1 MALEKAT
8 ITNLQSGELIAVMF
22 NPAEYSLDLGNSF
35 AEIAIPGLAT
45 PPLQYVRGNGSTLKM
60 ELFFDTFEQR
70 SDVRLSTRRVTGL
83 LTSDPTIKAP
93 PILLFA
99 WGGLNFQCVLERVGQ
114 RYTMFLND
122 GTPVRAT
129 LDVSLKE
136 YRPAEVH
143 IRPGLCVAPPAVR
156 KSGARENLSQIAAEV
171 LGDPGAWREIADA
184 NNIDNP
190 RLLTPGATLI
200 IPPSSPRPRR

>member
-35 AEIAIPGLAT
+35 AEIAVPGLAT

-60 ELFFDTFEQR
+60 ELFFDSFEQR
-70 SDVRLSTRRVTGL
+70 SDVRLNTRRVTAL
-83 LTSDPTIKAP
+83 LNSDPTTKAP

-99 WGGLNFQCVLERVGQ
+99 WGGLNYQCVLESVGQ
-114 RYTMFLND
+114 RFTMFLED

-129 LDVSLKE
+129 LTVSLKE
-136 YRPAEVH
+136 YRPAEID
-143 IRPGLCVAPPAVR
+143 IRRGLFLAPPTVR
-156 KSGARENLSQIAAEV
+156 NIVAGETLSQIAGET
-171 LGDPGAWREIADA
+171 LGDPEAWREIAEA
-184 NNIDNP
+184 NNIENP
-190 RLLTPGATLI
+190 RQLTPGTTLV
-200 IPPSSPRPRR
+200 IPPKRPRSGR